1 MDLSSLYAEPRN
13 DQFICTCTDRRSN
26 ALADKQD
33 LKMKIQLTVIEDL
46 GIKLYGTLPPVLAEL
61 IANAWDADARGVDVT
76 LHGGTIDKDSAII
89 VRDDGHGMSYGEI
102 NAHYLMVGRKRRESG
117 TGARSEETKKGRLI
131 MGRKG
136 IGKLSVFGVA
146 REVEITSVKGGKK
159 TAFSMNLEEM
169 IQQAKDNGT
178 YRPKVM
184 IADKDTGEADGTTV
198 KLSCLKRKS
207 KLDPVPIRKG
217 IAKHFR
223 IIGEG
228 FEVVVNGEAV
238 SPKDRLNMH
247 DLIER
252 RKYEAEDLYEGS
264 NLGKDTPKWPIYGT
278 ISTSKNPLA
287 ADDRGLTIMARG
299 KLIQRPTLFDIKEGN
314 KFAYSYITG
323 EINAEF
329 FDEDSDLISTNR
341 QSLIW
346 EDPRGEALK
355 KWGTKVLREVAEE
368 FTRERRDNREKSIR
382 NDPEFE
388 PWIRDL
394 KPRERT
400 TIDKVI
406 GFLTSNDSLD
416 EEQRRSVMQ
425 YIRTSFRF
433 QVFGEMVDSLSAES
447 DPADMLAMFKE
458 WDMIEAHEIRQIVK
472 GRLQAIEKLEDLVKQ
487 NAREVNTMHEHLA
500 RYPWL
505 IDPSRMRWEDEV
517 TYSRLLR
524 EHFPDENLD
533 EPDRRIDFLSVIG
546 GDTIYVIEIKRAG
559 YHAKDRDMKQLLDY
573 VTFVKRKM
581 GRDSG
586 FTNVSG
592 YMIVGE
598 IPSDESII
606 TMIGEAEPNRRYV
619 KTYTALIAAA
629 RRWHSAFMENEADR
643 HTADQK

>member
-1 MDLSSLYAEPRN
+1 
-13 DQFICTCTDRRSN
+13 
-26 ALADKQD
+26 
-33 LKMKIQLTVIEDL
+33 MKIQLTVIEDL

-61 IANAWDADARGVDVT
+61 IANAWDADAKRVDVT
-76 LHGGTIDKDSAII
+76 LHKGTIDKDSTII

-102 NAHYLMVGRKRRESG
+102 NDHYLLVGRKRRESG
-117 TGARSEETKKGRLI
+117 TGARSEKTEKGRPL

-136 IGKLSVFGVA
+136 IGKLSVFGA
-146 REVEITSVKGGKK
+146 AHEVEIMSVKRGKK
-159 TAFSMNLEEM
+159 TTFRMHLKEM
-169 IQQAKDNGT
+169 IQQAKDDGA
-178 YRPKVM
+178 YRPKVV
-184 IADKDTGEADGTTV
+184 IADEYTSEADGTMV
-198 KLSCLKRKS
+198 ILSCLKRKS
-207 KLDPVPIRKG
+207 RLEPAPIKKG

-223 IIGEG
+223 IIGKE
-228 FEVVVNGEAV
+228 FEVAVNGVAV
-238 SPKDRLNMH
+238 SPKDRLNVH
-247 DLIER
+247 DLDER
-252 RKYEAEDLYEGS
+252 RKYKEKDLYEGS
-264 NLGKDTPKWPIYGT
+264 DSGKDTPKWPISGT
-278 ISTSKNPLA
+278 ISTSKTPL
-287 ADDRGLTIMARG
+287 DVEDRGLTIMARG
-299 KLIQRPTLFDIKEGN
+299 KLIQRPTLFDNKEGN

-329 FDEDSDLISTNR
+329 FDKDHDLISTNR

-368 FTRERRDNREKSIR
+368 FTKERRDNREKSIR

-416 EEQRRSVMQ
+416 EEQRNSIMQ

-433 QVFGEMVDSLSAES
+433 QVFGEMIDSLNAES
-447 DPADMLAMFKE
+447 DPADMLAVFKQ
-458 WDMIEAHEIRQIVK
+458 WDMIEAHEIHQIVK
-472 GRLQAIEKLEDLVKQ
+472 GRLQAIEKLEELVKQ

-505 IDPSRMRWEDEV
+505 IDPSRMKWEDEV

-524 EHFPDENLD
+524 EHFPDEDLD
-533 EPDRRIDFLSVIG
+533 EADRRIDFLSVIG

-559 YHAKDRDMKQLLDY
+559 YHMKATDMYQLLDY
-573 VTFVKRKM
+573 VTFVERKR
-581 GRDSG
+581 GRNSG
-586 FTNVSG
+586 FTVSG

-598 IPSDESII
+598 IPDNTSIR
-606 TMIGEAEPNRRYV
+606 TMIYEAEPNRRYV

-629 RRWHSAFMENEADR
+629 RRWHSAFMENGADR
-643 HTADQK
+643 